1 MRNTFKFMIIG
12 AVAGLALAEPAVAQS
27 FNPNDGSGTTPPFAY
42 APDTGTHY
50 QRFQNASSEAY
61 AQMPERGVVTPGTSN
76 GSVGYER
83 LLATLGTR

>member
-1 MRNTFKFMIIG
+1 MRNTLKFMIIG

-42 APDTGTHY
+42 APDTGTRY
-50 QRFQNASSEAY
+50 QSFQNAGGEAY
-61 AQMPERGVVTPGTSN
+61 AQVPERGAHGTSN

-83 LLATLGTR
+83 LLATHGTR